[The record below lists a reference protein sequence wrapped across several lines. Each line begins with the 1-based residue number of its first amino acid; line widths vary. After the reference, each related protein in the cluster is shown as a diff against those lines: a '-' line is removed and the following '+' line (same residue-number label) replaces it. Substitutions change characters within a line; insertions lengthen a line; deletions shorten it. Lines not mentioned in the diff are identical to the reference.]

1 MRKRKVYK
9 FAAESL
15 QKSISKLVTVSK
27 AVSIN
32 IPLVDLLWGKG
43 KKAKNK
49 KKEKSRVTS
58 SFFNRE
64 TGVIEAD
71 LISIA
76 ETRRRRGGGCGTNR
90 ENRKFVKTVRVFE

>member
-1 MRKRKVYK
+1 MG
-9 FAAESL
+9 EGE
-15 QKSISKLVTVSK
+15 KS
-27 AVSIN
+27 
-32 IPLVDLLWGKG
+32 
-43 KKAKNK
+43 KKQ

-76 ETRRRRGGGCGTNR
+76 ETRRRRRGGGCGTNR